1 MKEKQAG
8 TSSNIITII
17 IISKLLS
24 YQDIEIVNNL
34 LSLLIHVVYLQF
46 YRWHFVQFSALAKQR
61 KRKTLLGNVYIA
73 VMFLNA
79 FKYKREENGIK
90 FF

>member
-34 LSLLIHVVYLQF
+34 LPFINTRHLQF